1 MVHAVYPGSFDPVTR
16 GHMDI
21 ICRAAKMFDKVT
33 VAVARNYSKP
43 SGCFTPEE
51 RAELI
56 ARCTGD
62 LKNVEVDLCDG
73 LLADYVKRI
82 GANVVVKGLRAMSDF
97 EQEFQQALINRTLNP
112 DMETLF
118 IASSGEHMYLS
129 SSMVKQV
136 GALGGDISAF
146 VPPQVMDDIIRRISS
161 KA

>member
-97 EQEFQQALINRTLNP
+97 EQEFQQALTNKKLYP
-112 DMETLF
+112 EMETLF
-118 IASSGEHMYLS
+118 ISSAVEYTYLS
-129 SSMVKQV
+129 SSIVKQV
-136 GALGGDISAF
+136 GSLGGDITDF
-146 VPPQVMDDIIRRISS
+146 VPPEVKDEIINRIQNRT
-161 KA
+161 

>member
-1 MVHAVYPGSFDPVTR
+1 MVHAVYPGSFDPVTL

-21 ICRAAKMFDKVT
+21 VCRAAKMFDKVT
-33 VAVARNYSKP
+33 VAVARNYNKP
-43 SGCFTPEE
+43 SGYFNPEE

-56 ARCTGD
+56 TRCTSEMP
-62 LKNVEVDLCDG
+62 NVHVDLCDG
-73 LLADYVKRI
+73 LLADYVRRI

-118 IASSGEHMYLS
+118 IASSVEHMYLS

-136 GALGGDISAF
+136 GALGGDIRNF
-146 VPPQVMDDIIRRISS
+146 VPPQVREDIIKRILS